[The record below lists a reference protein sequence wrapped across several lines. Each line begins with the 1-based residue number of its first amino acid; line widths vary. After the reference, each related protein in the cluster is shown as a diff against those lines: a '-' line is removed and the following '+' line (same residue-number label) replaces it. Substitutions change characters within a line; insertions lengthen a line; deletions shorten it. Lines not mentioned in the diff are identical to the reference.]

1 MSANTTARKLFDDV
15 DVQMSNKGRIP
26 DGPSILYFIRNGK
39 ALSDPQRILG
49 VFRNIVDRYGEVCA
63 FRAGL
68 GERTYLVADPRIMT
82 KVFTST
88 QAFTKYPQPAADIK
102 KLQGL
107 IGKGM
112 LATHMDGEWE
122 SHRRSMTKSFNP
134 TYVFNHY
141 YSILCKHLDRLL
153 AEIGSCEGGKV
164 VNISELSILFSGRV
178 MSEILSPR
186 HPVSDADF
194 MEIKRILDDSIL
206 EFHKSDFIKRAR
218 PYKAAL
224 MKQAEK
230 LLESHL
236 RGADGEGEDFGLVA
250 VMASSLEGGLE
261 KPGNRQKL
269 LEQILNMIVAGYE
282 TTSTT
287 INWIF
292 YMLATHKEVA
302 DEACR
307 EVKAGAKGPYPTRP
321 EIETLTHLNNVVLET
336 MRLHSVLWFNIRYAT
351 EDVVIDGHLFKK
363 GSRIMML
370 PYIGNRSAKYIKD
383 ADRFMPERYTTGAYE
398 PLFPFGHGARV
409 CIGKAL
415 AELELRLMTA
425 KFVTRFEIEPVT
437 HPTAIG
443 GVLLQPSEDVR
454 VRLTPREA

>member
-15 DVQMSNKGRIP
+15 YVEMSNKGRVP
-26 DGPSILYFIRNGK
+26 DGPSIFYFIRNGK
-39 ALSDPQRILG
+39 ALSDPTKILD
-49 VFRNIVDRYGEVCA
+49 VFRAIVDQHGDVCS
-63 FRAGL
+63 FRSGL
-68 GERTYLVADPRIMT
+68 FERTYLVADPRIMT

-102 KLQGL
+102 KLQAL

-112 LATHMDGEWE
+112 LATHMDGDWE
-122 SHRRSMTKSFNP
+122 AHRRSMTKSFNP

-141 YSILCKHLDRLL
+141 HSILCKHLDRLI
-153 AEIGSCEGGKV
+153 AEIGSCEGGKA

-206 EFHKSDFIKRAR
+206 EFHKSDFARRAR

-230 LLESHL
+230 LLASHL
-236 RGADGEGEDFGLVA
+236 AGAAEEDYGLVS
-250 VMASSLEGGLE
+250 VMAKALEGGLE
-261 KPGNRQKL
+261 RPGNREKL

-292 YMLATHKEVA
+292 YLLATHKETA
-302 DEACR
+302 DAACR
-307 EVKAGAKGPYPTRP
+307 EVKANVGAAYPTRQ
-321 EIETLTHLNNVVLET
+321 EIETLTHVNNVVLET
-336 MRLHSVLWFNIRYAT
+336 MRLYSVLWFNIRYAT
-351 EDVVIDGHLFKK
+351 EDVVIDGYLFKK

-370 PYIGNRSAKYIKD
+370 PYIGNSHAKYIRNAQEFRPD
-383 ADRFMPERYTTGAYE
+383 RYTSGAYE

-415 AELELRLMTA
+415 AELELRLITA
-425 KFVTRFEIEPVT
+425 KFVTAFEFDPIT

-443 GVLLQPSEDVR
+443 GVLLQPSEDVL
-454 VRLTPREA
+454 VKLTPRA